1 MLLLTILV
9 QLAAAYPAVSTTST
23 TSNRAQ
29 EIEAPLFRTRR
40 SVIGYRAHRNRSF
53 SNHSK
58 EFIRR
63 NVLGYPQFSKKEFG
77 SFKDRR
83 RSVKILHLLKN

>member
-23 TSNRAQ
+23 TSNRVQ
-29 EIEAPLFRTRR
+29 EIEAPLLRTRR

-53 SNHSK
+53 SHHSK
-58 EFIRR
+58 ELIRR
-63 NVLGYPQFSKKEFG
+63 SVLGSQFSKKEFLP
-77 SFKDRR
+77 FKDMKRR
-83 RSVKILHLLKN
+83 VKKYFN